1 LILSYAWEILSRLVA
16 NESKHKPALEYCVCI
31 AHNLPRYSFYTTFA
45 LLSIASWKL
54 IYVV

>member
-1 LILSYAWEILSRLVA
+1 MLSRLVE
-16 NESKHKPALEYCVCI
+16 NETKRMPALEYCVCI

-45 LLSIASWKL
+45 LLCIASWKL